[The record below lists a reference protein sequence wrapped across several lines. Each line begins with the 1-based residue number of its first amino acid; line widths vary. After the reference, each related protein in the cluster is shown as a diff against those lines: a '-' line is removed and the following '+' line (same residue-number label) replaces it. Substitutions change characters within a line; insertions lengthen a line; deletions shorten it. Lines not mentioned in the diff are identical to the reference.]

1 MSFNSGEN
9 IFEDGEYVRIS
20 STSYSKVGQKKKK
33 SYDDSDKNDING
45 HEDTTHSVYEY
56 YVTDGKGGYANCGVN
71 IKKGQVELTEGI
83 GRLNGEKL
91 RNKMADVANIGDH
104 NYVCDD
110 EYINY
115 GYKYGHDYYYN
126 YVSDRIH
133 GKGEDCTSNN
143 DINCEMKKFE
153 SGANLGY
160 LKSKYYGIKKLFNS
174 IVLRPEKKKN
184 ISVSNNNSTTSDK
197 NGNNSKNKCSKSFE
211 YSQYSH
217 NNQNLR
223 NYDNYDYGLE
233 IYSEDTGERVEN
245 FTRMLLNMEERDRD
259 FINGEYTTKDGSK
272 VKLQLEEEKVD
283 LDEEHKKDMEL
294 SCDFLKANI
303 IGWNKGQ
310 YVKLRKE
317 GEDRNSYY
325 FDYLN
330 NLQSPNIRRLNWV
343 ERYLQKQRKIPVV
356 CIKDGMIT
364 QNYMQTAELLRKVH
378 MHNVKQILEEKATGA
393 LTLRDLRQVVSLH
406 GFERP
411 SIEIRRNCI
420 LVNMP
425 GVRCLILHDKVYYL
439 PRKPISVI
447 CGNDGAENGKYT
459 RYNITDYHDHC
470 IIEKLV
476 LITNNNV
483 DKKDDYSENG
493 NDLNSKGINLDLDSN
508 TGNKEKEQY
517 KAPLELNALEVCLV
531 QVCTQLWDNYYK
543 IYNTAQNFL
552 THIENNPTSTQKV
565 HEINDLRKM
574 LDSLRDRIKGVYE
587 AIKEILDDDDLLV
600 RIEISKF
607 WKQPQNWDNI
617 AILESSFFDSEILLE
632 CYEQEVE
639 GLIRTVNR
647 LNAQLD
653 DAIEI
658 MQIHLATIRNNF
670 LKGEISLDIV
680 GVCVGFVSAIAS
692 IFGMNIQSG
701 LEKNIGIFWFMAY
714 TMITMCAFAG
724 IIVILMFRRL
734 QL

>member
-9 IFEDGEYVRIS
+9 IFEDGEYMRIS
-20 STSYSKVGQKKKK
+20 STSYSKVEQKKKK
-33 SYDDSDKNDING
+33 GYDYNDKNDSNE
-45 HEDTTHSVYEY
+45 HEDTINNVYEY
-56 YVTDGKGGYANCGVN
+56 YVTDGKGGYANYEEN
-71 IKKGQVELTEGI
+71 IKKGEVGLTEGI
-83 GRLNGEKL
+83 GRLNGEKW
-91 RNKMADVANIGDH
+91 RNKMEDITNIGDQ

-110 EYINY
+110 DYINY

-126 YVSDRIH
+126 YMSDRIH
-133 GKGEDCTSNN
+133 GKGGDYTGNN
-143 DINCEMKKFE
+143 DRNFEMNKLE
-153 SGANLGY
+153 SGVSLGY

-174 IVLRPEKKKN
+174 IVLRPEEKKR
-184 ISVSNNNSTTSDK
+184 ISVSNNNSTISNK
-197 NGNNSKNKCSKSFE
+197 NGNNSKKKYSKSFE
-211 YSQYSH
+211 YSQYNH
-217 NNQNLR
+217 NNQSLR
-223 NYDNYDYGLE
+223 NDDNYNYGLE

-245 FTRMLLNMEERDRD
+245 FTRMLLNMDEKDKD

-272 VKLQLEEEKVD
+272 VKLQLEEEKIYS
-283 LDEEHKKDMEL
+283 DEEHKKDMEL
-294 SCDFLKANI
+294 SCDFLRANI
-303 IGWNKGQ
+303 MGWNKGQ

-330 NLQSPNIRRLNWV
+330 NLHSPNIIRLNWV
-343 ERYLQKQRKIPVV
+343 ERYLQKQKKIPVV

-378 MHNVKQILEEKATGA
+378 MHNVKQVLEEKATGA
-393 LTLRDLRQVVSLH
+393 LTLRDLRQVVGLH

-447 CGNDGAENGKYT
+447 YGNDGAENGKYT

-476 LITNNNV
+476 LITSNNV

-543 IYNTAQNFL
+543 IYNTAQHFL